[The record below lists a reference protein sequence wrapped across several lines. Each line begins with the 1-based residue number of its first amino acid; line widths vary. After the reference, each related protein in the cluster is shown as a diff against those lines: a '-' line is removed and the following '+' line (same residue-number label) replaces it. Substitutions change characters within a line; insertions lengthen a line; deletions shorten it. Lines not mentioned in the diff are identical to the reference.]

1 MEFFFLNIN
10 QRKKIREVYNERK
23 RSGKYDH
30 LFMNR
35 IKKNCNKWNSRIPNQ
50 KKKKKNSNQLQKK
63 LVDHMYHIQK
73 VLIIKKQ
80 PKHQLE
86 RTKTVSKHSQVGQQA
101 YKNMSN
107 LMTNQEVSTC

>member
-1 MEFFFLNIN
+1 MEF
-10 QRKKIREVYNERK
+10 
-23 RSGKYDH
+23 
-30 LFMNR
+30 
-35 IKKNCNKWNSRIPNQ
+35 KNSKS
-50 KKKKKNSNQLQKK
+50 KKKKKMNSNQLQKK

-73 VLIIKKQ
+73 VLIIKKW